1 MEAGSEA
8 AFMGDLL
15 FIIFII
21 WVLVYIFTSESDKM
35 TPDEKSE
42 FKSEMKTKPMI
53 FVVAGLGVMGTLLML
68 IGSVI
73 SRPFISLIGTWFIT
87 GYLVGQG
94 IFMWEKNRGLS
105 VIVGMAAI
113 GLTLFGSGVYF
124 FGW

>member
-1 MEAGSEA
+1 
-8 AFMGDLL
+8 MGDLL

-53 FVVAGLGVMGTLLML
+53 VIVAGLGVMGTLLML
-68 IGSVI
+68 IGSFI
-73 SRPFISLIGTWFIT
+73 GRPFISLIGTWFIT

-105 VIVGMAAI
+105 GIVVMGAI
-113 GLTLFGSGVYF
+113 GLSVYGSGVYF
-124 FGW
+124 LGW

>member
-1 MEAGSEA
+1 
-8 AFMGDLL
+8 MGDLL